1 MHPHLSHELHRH
13 THLRER
19 LLAEFIDL
27 DEDTLRD
34 TLEGLTT
41 LPELLA
47 EVVRSYL
54 DDLVL
59 IAALDI
65 RIAEMQQRSL
75 RFEQR
80 AEKKRACITWVMEQA
95 DIKKLAQPD
104 FTASLRSVP
113 PAVVVTDERQIP
125 QDYWKPQPPKLN
137 RQGLSAALRAGTA
150 VTGAILG
157 NPQVTVS
164 VRRK

>member
-1 MHPHLSHELHRH
+1 MHPRLSHELHNH
-13 THLRER
+13 TYLRER
-19 LLAEFIDL
+19 LLAEFLDL
-27 DEDTLRD
+27 DEDTVRD
-34 TLEGLTT
+34 TLEGLTS

-65 RIAEMQQRSL
+65 RIADMRQRCL

-80 AEKKRACITWVMEQA
+80 AEKKRACITSVMERA
-95 DIKKLAQPD
+95 SIKKLSQPD
-104 FTASLRSVP
+104 FTASLRTVP
-113 PAVVVTDERQIP
+113 PATVITDETQIP
-125 QDYWKPQPPKLN
+125 PDYWKPQPPKLD
-137 RQGLSAALRAGTA
+137 RAGLAAMLKTGVTVAGA
-150 VTGAILG
+150 VLG

-164 VRRK
+164 VRRT

>member
-1 MHPHLSHELHRH
+1 VHPHLSHQLHRH
-13 THLRER
+13 TYLRAR
-19 LLAEFIDL
+19 LLEEFIDL

-54 DDLVL
+54 DDLMLV
-59 IAALDI
+59 AALDM

-80 AEKKRACITWVMEQA
+80 AEKKRACITLVMEQA
-95 DIKKLAQPD
+95 DVKKLAQPD

-113 PAVVVTDERQIP
+113 PAVVVTDETQIP
-125 QDYWKPQPPKLN
+125 TDFWKPQPPKLD
-137 RQGLSAALRAGTA
+137 RQGLAGALKAGVIVA
-150 VTGAILG
+150 GAILG

>member
-13 THLRER
+13 TYLRQR
-19 LLAEFIDL
+19 LLAEFSDL

-65 RIAEMQQRSL
+65 RIEEMQQRSH

-80 AEKKRACITWVMEQA
+80 AEKKRACITSVMEQA

-113 PAVVVTDERQIP
+113 PAVVVTDETQIP
-125 QDYWKPQPPKLN
+125 PDYWKPQPPKLD
-137 RQGLSAALRAGTA
+137 RQELAGALKAGIMVA
-150 VTGAILG
+150 GAILG